1 MSYFLVQISK
11 ILSFILF
18 LSKLNIDGS
27 ECVQS
32 ASSCLVSASHL
43 ALPSS
48 RAAPPNSHSCSFCDV
63 LPNFLLPPISCQLM
77 PAPLKICQV
86 SHCQAPPH
94 SFSISLFVFV
104 INPGFKSV
112 PFSRV
117 GSFRLL
123 IHMSQSPLRVEG
135 NNMYSKTLLLF
146 VCFCFLVVFMTI
158 ATAVSGVVAQPTLPR
173 RRLSHH
179 SVL

>member
-1 MSYFLVQISK
+1 MGRNVCSQ
-11 ILSFILF
+11 
-18 LSKLNIDGS
+18 
-27 ECVQS
+27 VQS

-63 LPNFLLPPISCQLM
+63 LQNFLLPPISCQLM
-77 PAPLKICQV
+77 PAPLEIFQL

-179 SVL
+179 SLSISCDIFKKNAISIF